1 MGCLFF
7 NLWLWLSFNYMF
19 LHIKH
24 HSSSGN
30 EQNPKNLFFR
40 ALKKNPFLEKLFL
53 SKTQKILRFEKK
65 SLMTN
70 IFYIKFRIIWYMCAT
85 CSISRILNIVNIW
98 ILNTIGTKKCNLID
112 VRPYFQDMTLIY
124 FPKYS
129 YIPQKSY
136 VKCHPR
142 SKIKAPPYW

>member
-1 MGCLFF
+1 
-7 NLWLWLSFNYMF
+7 MF

-40 ALKKNPFLEKLFL
+40 ALKKNPFIENLFL

-70 IFYIKFRIIWYMCAT
+70 IFYIKFHIIWYMRAT
-85 CSISRILNIVNIW
+85 CSISRILNIVNI
-98 ILNTIGTKKCNLID
+98 
-112 VRPYFQDMTLIY
+112 
-124 FPKYS
+124 
-129 YIPQKSY
+129 
-136 VKCHPR
+136 
-142 SKIKAPPYW
+142 